1 MSIEKVPDLVR
12 EIYATVAKLE
22 AAFPGRHF
30 TPDGHLVGSLGEV
43 LAAHFYGLELLPASA
58 VAHDAKTTDGRHVQ
72 IKATQINRVALRA
85 DCAWLL
91 VLRLDAR
98 GGFDEI
104 YNGPGS
110 PVWAAAGKVQSNG
123 QRSISLSTLRAL
135 QSAVADGDRIERVR

>member
-1 MSIEKVPDLVR
+1 MSIETVPHWVR
-12 EIYATVAKLE
+12 EIYAIVAKLE

-43 LAAHFYGLELLPASA
+43 LAAYYYDLELLPASA
-58 VAHDAKTTDGRHVQ
+58 IAHDAKTTDGRQVQ
-72 IKATQINRVALRA
+72 IKATQIDRVALRA
-85 DCAWLL
+85 DCAQLL
-91 VLRLDAR
+91 VLKLDGR

-123 QRSISLSTLRAL
+123 QRSIRLSRLRAM
-135 QSAVADGDRIERVR
+135 QAAVVGGDRIERVR

>member
-1 MSIEKVPDLVR
+1 MSIEKVPELVR
-12 EIYATVAKLE
+12 EIYAIVAKLE

-43 LAAHFYGLELLPASA
+43 LAAYYYDLKLLPAS
-58 VAHDAKTTDGRHVQ
+58 VIAHDATTKDGRHVQ

-85 DCAWLL
+85 DCAQLL
-91 VLRLDAR
+91 VLKLDAR

-123 QRSISLSTLRAL
+123 QRSVRLSTLRTMHAT
-135 QSAVADGDRIERVR
+135 VAAGDRIERVR

>member
-110 PVWAAAGKVQSNG
+110 PVWAAAGKAQSNG

>member
-1 MSIEKVPDLVR
+1 MSIETVPELVR
-12 EIYATVAKLE
+12 EIYAIVAKLE
-22 AAFPGRHF
+22 ATFPGRHF

-43 LAAHFYGLELLPASA
+43 LAAYYYDLELLPASA
-58 VAHDAKTTDGRHVQ
+58 VAHDATTKDGRHVQ

-85 DCAWLL
+85 DCAQLL
-91 VLRLDAR
+91 VLKLDAK

-123 QRSISLSTLRAL
+123 QRSVRLSKLRAM
-135 QSAVADGDRIERVR
+135 QVSVADGARIPRVR